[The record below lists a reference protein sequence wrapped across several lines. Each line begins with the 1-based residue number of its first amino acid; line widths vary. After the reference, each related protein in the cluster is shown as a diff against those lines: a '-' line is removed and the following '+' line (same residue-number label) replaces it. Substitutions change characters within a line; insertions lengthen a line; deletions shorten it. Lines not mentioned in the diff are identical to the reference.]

1 MKKYIILLIICT
13 ISGYLFAKGT
23 CKDHGDYS
31 GSYCP
36 ICEYNKAKNK
46 GSYNSD
52 HGQRYNDSFC
62 NSSNENKE
70 KTCRDG
76 YSDGYGNEKEWC
88 PRCKSYYPTGT
99 HSCTKK

>member
-1 MKKYIILLIICT
+1 MKKKFCGLICT
-13 ISGYLFAKGT
+13 LLTSFVFAGGT

-31 GSYCP
+31 GRYCP
-36 ICEYNKAKNK
+36 SCEYNKAYNK

-62 NSSNENKE
+62 NSSNDNKE

-76 YSDGYGNEKEWC
+76 YSDGYGDQKEWC
-88 PRCKSYYPTGT
+88 PKCKAYYPTGT
-99 HSCTKK
+99 HNCTKK